1 MLDYQKTEQANV
13 TVFALNFVL
22 GALLF
27 FLPLYLQELLD
38 YSPLKAGLLLLPMSG
53 AMAITLLTGGKI
65 AERIGTKI
73 PITVG
78 LLLTAVGS
86 YLLTRLM

>member
-1 MLDYQKTEQANV
+1 M
-13 TVFALNFVL
+13 FALNFVL

-38 YSPLKAGLLLLPMSG
+38 YSPLKPGLLLLPMSA
-53 AMAITLLTGGKI
+53 AMAVTLLSGGKS

-78 LLLTAVGS
+78 LLMTAAGS
-86 YLLTRLM
+86 YC